1 MIGGPPKEMENHA
14 IIGRCLQVVKLAIA
28 DLARSH
34 FPDEKTDDVANSLRL
49 ITNHWFE
56 IGADFPRKARTLAH
70 ELREVRNE
78 WAHQVNFSSEDTHRA
93 LDTAERFLRMLG
105 KDESADQVKRL
116 REPAKAESI
125 DEPKHNPRVF
135 RVTKP
140 PTVRASQHGG
150 CFDKLL
156 RDIRFSDDPSASIYP
171 CLMER
176 LAFIANQVYGNVETK
191 AGPIARQFAPL
202 DFKWVNESRLAPT
215 VRNGIDCLHALFHIG
230 DTKEQGRHFFG
241 LNPGG
246 VSWPGKVAGYE
257 LLVRPYIKIANA
269 YATALLW
276 ILPSNVEF
284 PRTHT
289 KRFFEEFSGSVR
301 REDWENFDNRLSS
314 YVSDWKNKC
323 FIRDGGSRADWDEL
337 VTSKN
342 FSKIL
347 VSVGT
352 NLRIIIPYTEGQ
364 GLDTDVYN
372 SPLAAK
378 YREIIE
384 EIKELVERPVKS
396 RFS

>member
-1 MIGGPPKEMENHA
+1 MEMDNHA

-28 DLARSH
+28 DLALSH

-49 ITNHWFE
+49 ITNRWFE

-116 REPAKAESI
+116 REPAKEESA
-125 DEPKHNPRVF
+125 DEPRRNPRVF
-135 RVTKP
+135 RVAKP
-140 PTVRASQHGG
+140 PSEHPRQLGG
-150 CFDKLL
+150 CHHQLL
-156 RDIRFSDDPSASIYP
+156 CDISFSNDPRASIYP

-176 LAFIANQVYGNVETK
+176 LAFITNQVYGNVEMK

-202 DFKWVNESRLAPT
+202 DFQWVNESRIVPT
-215 VRNGIDCLHALFHIG
+215 VHNGADSLQVLLHIG

-276 ILPSNVEF
+276 ILPNGAESL
-284 PRTHT
+284 RTHT
-289 KRFFEEFSGSVR
+289 ERFFREFSGSVR
-301 REDWENFDNRLSS
+301 REDWENFYNRLSS

-323 FIRDGGSRADWDEL
+323 FIRDGGSRADWDDL
-337 VTSKN
+337 ITSKN
-342 FSKIL
+342 YTKIL

-364 GLDTDVYN
+364 NLDTDIHD

-384 EIKELVERPVKS
+384 EIKEIVERPVKS
-396 RFS
+396 RLS